1 MDPVPNVLT
10 SAELKRRGL
19 AAIEQAL
26 LRGPVRLLKR
36 NQATAVVITEQHF
49 HQLQAQAAQAAEPG
63 TPALQWLIN
72 LPPAS
77 QPLSKTAL
85 DAELASERD
94 W

>member
-49 HQLQAQAAQAAEPG
+49 RQLQAQAAQGAEPG

>member
-36 NQATAVVITEQHF
+36 NQATAVVISEQHF
-49 HQLQAQAAQAAEPG
+49 RQLQAQAAQAAGPD

-72 LPPAS
+72 LPPAF

-85 DAELASERD
+85 DAELASERS